1 MSQTECV
8 ARFTS
13 HGREFMVL
21 HKASAAYLRA
31 DGRMIA
37 SLGEGL
43 DVDEAIAQAHFQAEL
58 FQINERV
65 QEAALLHRLYEM
77 PRTDDIQAIAA
88 DYVLIKLPAG
98 QHTQTGDAV
107 YAPFNHNGYAYTLQ
121 GWVFLGCFESAQQ
134 LEAHIASEQV
144 KDALA
149 PTQCK
154 PASKRFKNLK
164 EGLQKETKV
173 MGYVAIGLAIAFA
186 LAYGVRSV
194 LSSWPIVIALL
205 MGAIFVG
212 CAVALWKSKAA
223 KKK

>member
-1 MSQTECV
+1 M
-8 ARFTS
+8 
-13 HGREFMVL
+13 
-21 HKASAAYLRA
+21 
-31 DGRMIA
+31 
-37 SLGEGL
+37 
-43 DVDEAIAQAHFQAEL
+43 
-58 FQINERV
+58 
-65 QEAALLHRLYEM
+65 
-77 PRTDDIQAIAA
+77 
-88 DYVLIKLPAG
+88 
-98 QHTQTGDAV
+98 
-107 YAPFNHNGYAYTLQ
+107 
-121 GWVFLGCFESAQQ
+121 GCFESAQQ